1 MVYINID
8 YMDKI
13 FIDVREPF
21 EFAMGHVKGA
31 INIPPAKLMAN
42 DKKLQAIPKDA
53 EIILYCRSGSRSG
66 VSAHIMKSMGYT
78 NITNGINKDQV
89 KAKYGI

>member
-1 MVYINID
+1 MSRVI
-8 YMDKI
+8 
-13 FIDVREPF
+13 IDVREPF
-21 EFAMGHVKGA
+21 EFATGHVKGA
-31 INIPPAKLMAN
+31 INIPPSKLMAGDKRLN
-42 DKKLQAIPKDA
+42 DIPKDA

-89 KAKYGI
+89 RARYGL

>member
-1 MVYINID
+1 MNRVI
-8 YMDKI
+8 
-13 FIDVREPF
+13 IDVREPF
-21 EFAMGHVKGA
+21 EFATGHVNGA
-31 INIPPAKLMAN
+31 INIPPSKLMAG
-42 DKKLQAIPKDA
+42 DKKLNDIPKDA

-89 KAKYGI
+89 RARYGL

>member
-1 MVYINID
+1 MSKV
-8 YMDKI
+8 
-13 FIDVREPF
+13 FIDVREPY

-31 INIPPAKLMAN
+31 INIPPLKLMSR
-42 DKKLQAIPKDA
+42 DKVLDTIPKDA
-53 EIILYCRSGSRSG
+53 EIVLYCHSGSRSG

-89 KAKYGI
+89 KAKYGVSLS